1 MSRAVALALLAMLFA
16 GLTAIVAKKG
26 LAGVSSDA
34 ALVARTAFVF
44 GFALLYGLALVRP
57 AQLGALTRA
66 HYLWARALRAV
77 HVPLVAVLLRGTQIG
92 DAATVAAIDKGS
104 LVVTVIGAA
113 LLLGEPVSRR
123 TAVATLLV
131 ASGLVLAATAPKRPP
146 APPPLGPAE
155 SLD

>member
-1 MSRAVALALLAMLFA
+1 MSRPVALALLAMLFA
-16 GLTAIVAKKG
+16 GLTAVVAKKG

-66 HYLWARALRAV
+66 HYLWLALSA
-77 HVPLVAVLLRGTQIG
+77 LFTFLSWLFYYEALQLG

-146 APPPLGPAE
+146 APPPAE